1 MCCLSP
7 TLADIKLSYIT
18 SSLHFVATFFFSPQ
32 CPKDV
37 QSLPLTL
44 HPSVFICI
52 WFSLCTTSQSQVIS
66 LFLFPLLSFLTSFF
80 LHSRFAIFP
89 LSWLVKRHCLSVVFI
104 QSTASSAEDDK
115 SQLSMRPQTPVGEG
129 EEGSEVDGQVV
140 WNKVAPLPTPE
151 EKMRQTAKAV
161 PTDIVAINVTGM
173 TSWLLQSSNQHPQP
187 STLQQNH

>member
-1 MCCLSP
+1 
-7 TLADIKLSYIT
+7 
-18 SSLHFVATFFFSPQ
+18 
-32 CPKDV
+32 
-37 QSLPLTL
+37 
-44 HPSVFICI
+44 
-52 WFSLCTTSQSQVIS
+52 
-66 LFLFPLLSFLTSFF
+66 
-80 LHSRFAIFP
+80 
-89 LSWLVKRHCLSVVFI
+89 
-104 QSTASSAEDDK
+104 
-115 SQLSMRPQTPVGEG
+115 MRPQTPVGEG